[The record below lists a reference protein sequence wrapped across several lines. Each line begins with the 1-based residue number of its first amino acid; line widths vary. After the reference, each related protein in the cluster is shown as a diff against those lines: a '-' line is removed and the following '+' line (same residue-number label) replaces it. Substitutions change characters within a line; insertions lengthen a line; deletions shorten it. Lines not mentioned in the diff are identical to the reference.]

1 MARGG
6 RSRYKPR
13 DCWICGKRLDTFEEC
28 EFLDINK
35 KTDHWVDSADYNG
48 FCKSHNINKI
58 LKKNGHSYQ
67 LIKVKERKM
76 RRLIINLFLIGL
88 FIEILI
94 YLPHILSY
102 ITR

>member
-1 MARGG
+1 MSRRG
-6 RSRYKPR
+6 RHSYKPR
-13 DCWICGKRLDTFEEC
+13 DCWICGKRLETLEDC
-28 EFLDINK
+28 DFLNINRE
-35 KTDHWVDSADYNG
+35 HYNSSLFADYNG

-58 LKKNGHSYQ
+58 LKKNGQDYQ

-94 YLPHILSY
+94 YLPSILSY
-102 ITR
+102 ITK